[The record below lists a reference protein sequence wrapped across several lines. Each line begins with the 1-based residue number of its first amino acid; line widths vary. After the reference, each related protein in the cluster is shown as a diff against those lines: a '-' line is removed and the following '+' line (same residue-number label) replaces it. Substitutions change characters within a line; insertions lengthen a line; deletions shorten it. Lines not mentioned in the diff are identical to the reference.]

1 VIRDD
6 LARAVGHAL
15 AAAGVDGPVDVHLER
30 PARREHGDWST
41 NVALATAKSV
51 GRPPRQLATD
61 LARALEEDPP
71 RHVERVEIAGPGF
84 VNFHL
89 RPGWLHD
96 VLREVVASGEGAFAR
111 NDSGSGERVQV
122 EFVSA
127 NPTGPL
133 HVGNGWW
140 CAYGDSLARVLEW
153 NGYAVWRE
161 YYVNDTGGQIRTFG
175 ESLLTRRRGGE
186 VEEGGYKGAYVTE
199 LAAEYDGPDDPMVA
213 GSWAAARILDNI
225 RETLETIGV
234 RFDEWFSQ
242 ASVEES
248 EAVDETM
255 ADLERRGVV
264 FEEDGALW
272 LDTGRFGDPR
282 ERRVLRRSADQGG
295 GYTYLAGD
303 IAYHRNKFLVRRFD
317 HVINVWGADHA
328 GQIASLRAGIAALGV
343 DPSRLEVQLGQMLSI
358 AEGRESAQGRMSK
371 RAGNVVALAELVDD
385 IGPGAFR
392 FLSLMSSIDNAT
404 SLDLD
409 LVRRQTM
416 DNPVYYVQMAHAR
429 IAGIGRTAA
438 DKGVERLP
446 IDDVDLGLLTH
457 ERELDVLRALSELA
471 DVVRAAAEERAPHKV
486 ATWVRELAGRFHG
499 FYHDCYVIGE
509 GVSPGLTQARLWLVE
524 AARTGLVVG
533 LGLLGVEAP
542 ERM

>member
-1 VIRDD
+1 VIRDQ
-6 LARAVGHAL
+6 LARAVSVAL
-15 AAAGVDGPVDVHLER
+15 ASVGVDDPAEIHLER

-41 NVALATAKSV
+41 NVALASAKAA
-51 GRPPRQLATD
+51 GRPPRELAAE
-61 LARALEEDPP
+61 LARTLQDDPP
-71 RHVERVEIAGPGF
+71 LHVERVEVAGPGF

-96 VLREVVASGEGAFAR
+96 VLGQVVEEGETGFAR
-111 NDSGSGERVQV
+111 NQLGAGERVQV

-140 CAYGDSLARVLEW
+140 CAYGDALARVLERS
-153 NGYAVWRE
+153 GYTIWRE
-161 YYVNDTGGQIRTFG
+161 YYVNDTGGQIATLG
-175 ESLLTRRRGGE
+175 QSLLTRRRGEE
-186 VEEGGYKGAYVTE
+186 VAEGGYQGAYVTE
-199 LAAEYDGPDDPMVA
+199 LAGEYDGPDDSMDA

-234 RFDEWFSQ
+234 RFDQWFSQ
-242 ASVEES
+242 ASIEES
-248 EAVDETM
+248 PAMEETLH
-255 ADLERRGVV
+255 DLQRNGVV

-282 ERRVLRRSADQGG
+282 EKRVLRRSPEQGG
-295 GYTYLAGD
+295 TYTYLAGD
-303 IAYHRNKFLVRRFD
+303 IAYHRDKLVIRRFD

-328 GQIASLRAGIAALGV
+328 GQIASLRAGVAALGV
-343 DPSRLEVQLGQMLSI
+343 DPNRLEVQLGQLLSL
-358 AEGRESAQGRMSK
+358 AQGRMGK
-371 RAGNVVALAELVDD
+371 RAGNAVPLSELVDD

-438 DKGVERLP
+438 DKGVDREP
-446 IDDVDLGLLTH
+446 IDRVDLSVLTH
-457 ERELDVLRALSELA
+457 ERELDVLRSLSELP
-471 DVVRAAAEERAPHKV
+471 DVVRAAAEERAPHKL

-509 GVSPGLTQARLWLVE
+509 GVAPELTQARLWLVE
-524 AARTGLVVG
+524 AARIGLVVG